1 MTATKSYSNPLV
13 RERGRPESRRPRWV
27 GLAAYAGL
35 GAAALLWGCAGE
47 LDKDPTVFK
56 NAYTNGMNPGTGGTG
71 TTTGGT
77 GTTTGGTGTTTGGTG
92 TTTGGTGTT
101 TGGSSGMIP
110 PDDPC
115 VASVIAA
122 KQCTSCHSTAAASF
136 VGANL
141 VLEGANL
148 GQRLSMT
155 KATYMGVTTN
165 AAACVKDAL
174 IIDPVNPANSILLKK
189 VAGTQ
194 VCGDKMPQG
203 TGLSGSDLQCFQDW
217 INKF

>member
-1 MTATKSYSNPLV
+1 LRLRLV
-13 RERGRPESRRPRWV
+13 RLS
-27 GLAAYAGL
+27 ACAGL

-56 NAYTNGMNPGTGGTG
+56 GAYTDGTNPSTGGTSSTGGTG
-71 TTTGGT
+71 TV
-77 GTTTGGTGTTTGGTG
+77 TGGTGTTTGGTG

-122 KQCTSCHSTAAASF
+122 KGCTACHSTAAASLI
-136 VGANL
+136 GANL
-141 VLEGANL
+141 VLEGTNL
-148 GQRLSMT
+148 GARLSTT
-155 KATYMGVTTN
+155 KATYMGV
-165 AAACVKDAL
+165 AASMNPGACVQGAL
-174 IIDPVNPANSILLKK
+174 IIDPVTPANSILLKK
-189 VAGTQ
+189 VSGTQ

-203 TGLSGSDLQCFQDW
+203 TGLSGEDLKCFQDW